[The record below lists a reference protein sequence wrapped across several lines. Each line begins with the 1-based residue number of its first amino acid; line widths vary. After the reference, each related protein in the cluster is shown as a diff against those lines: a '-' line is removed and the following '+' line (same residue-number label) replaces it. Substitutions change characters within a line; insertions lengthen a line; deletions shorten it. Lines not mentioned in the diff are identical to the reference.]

1 MAREIAPFPVRLPAE
16 LREKLDSASK
26 DAGRSLNSEIVDR
39 LEKSFPNVDQMII
52 NHRAEEIREID
63 IALLGLHDE
72 AQRLRALL
80 LQADDPHF
88 RYTLKKTE
96 TRIRVLSH
104 HRDMLDSDIANVRDG
119 LVDAVIAD
127 D

>member
-1 MAREIAPFPVRLPAE
+1 MSDE
-16 LREKLDSASK
+16 LRDRLSAAAAES
-26 DAGRSLNSEIVDR
+26 GRSLNAEIVDR

-52 NHRAEEIREID
+52 NHRAAEIREID
-63 IALLGLHDE
+63 LALLALHDE
-72 AQRLRALL
+72 AQRLRTLL

-96 TRIRVLSH
+96 NRIRVLSH

-119 LVDAVIAD
+119 LVNAAIAD

>member
-52 NHRAEEIREID
+52 NHRAAEIREID
-63 IALLGLHDE
+63 LALLALHDE
-72 AQRLRALL
+72 AQRLRTLL

-96 TRIRVLSH
+96 NRIRVLSH

-119 LVDAVIAD
+119 LVNAAIAD